1 MFEPRAATAMVTRR
15 VTGQTV
21 IALLIVVVGLILLG
35 RTTGAYDVGWAL
47 RFVPSLFV
55 LAGLYVLIVS
65 DFRNLVGSLLVIAVA
80 GAWQL
85 VALDVVESE
94 EVVQL
99 WPLLIVVFGLSVLF
113 GQYRAR
119 TYAKETAD
127 DHPTALAF
135 FGGSEGRSTSKQFHG
150 ADFTAVFGGVEFD
163 LRETEI
169 ADPPAHVSAT
179 AAFGGVEL
187 RAPPE
192 WNVRV
197 DVLPLFGGASDERPR
212 PTEGDDHEEVDLVV
226 TGMALFGGVSIS

>member
-1 MFEPRAATAMVTRR
+1 MSVAWAVPGMVSRR
-15 VTGQTV
+15 VTGQTL
-21 IALLIVVVGLILLG
+21 IALLIILVGVILLG
-35 RTTGAYDVGWAL
+35 RSTDVYDVSWAFD
-47 RFVPSLFV
+47 FVPSLFV
-55 LAGLYVLIVS
+55 LAGVYVLIVS

-85 VALDVVESE
+85 VTLDVVERE
-94 EVVQL
+94 QVTQL
-99 WPLLIVVFGLSVLF
+99 WPLLIVMFGLSVLL

-119 TYAKETAD
+119 THRRETAD

-169 ADPPAHVSAT
+169 GDRPAHVSAT
-179 AAFGGVEL
+179 AVFGGVEL

-192 WNVRV
+192 WNVEV
-197 DVLPLFGGASDERPR
+197 DVLPLFGGAADERPR
-212 PTEGDDHEEVDLVV
+212 PTEGDDHEEVDLIV
-226 TGMALFGGVSIS
+226 TGMALFGGVSVS